1 MKIHFVFIQNINY
14 LNKMSLNL
22 TEVFKKR
29 ITNLIYLFNGY
40 DGLWISTSVCLQK
53 TTKTTTWYH

>member
-29 ITNLIYLFNGY
+29 ITKSNIF
-40 DGLWISTSVCLQK
+40 I
-53 TTKTTTWYH
+53 